1 MQDSVKAVYESKS
14 RQRSLMANVWS
25 HDIVERLKIRR
36 RTMAKEC
43 GLGDIDVGTYPS
55 HPASTVINQSSSLLP
70 IMAGLGILGGGLAGG
85 MGLAGA
91 FDRDPVPV
99 VAPAVIEKT
108 GGPIEFDLEIL
119 GTEDGIKARVL
130 E

>member
-1 MQDSVKAVYESKS
+1 MKDSVKAVYESKS

-25 HDIVERLKIRR
+25 HDVVERLKIRR
-36 RTMAKEC
+36 KVMAKDC

-70 IMAGLGILGGGLAGG
+70 ILTGLGLLAGG
-85 MGLAGA
+85 VAGGA
-91 FDRDPVPV
+91 FLTGGLDK
-99 VAPAVIEKT
+99 PAVEPVKAAQ
-108 GGPIEFDLEIL
+108 PVEFDLEIL

>member
-1 MQDSVKAVYESKS
+1 VKDSVKARYESGAKA
-14 RQRSLMANVWS
+14 RSLMTNIWS
-25 HDIVERLKIRR
+25 HDIVERMKIRR

-55 HPASTVINQSSSLLP
+55 HPATIINQSSSIVP
-70 IMAGLGILGGGLAGG
+70 ILAGLGILGGGLAGG

-119 GTEDGIKARVL
+119 GTDDGIKARVL

>member
-1 MQDSVKAVYESKS
+1 MRDSVKAIYESRAKAK
-14 RQRSLMANVWS
+14 SLMTNVWS
-25 HDIVERLKIRR
+25 HDIVERMKIRR
-36 RTMAKEC
+36 KVMAKDC

-55 HPASTVINQSSSLLP
+55 NPATIINQSSSMLPLL
-70 IMAGLGILGGGLAGG
+70 AGLGILGGGVAGG

-99 VAPAVIEKT
+99 VAPVEKT

>member
-1 MQDSVKAVYESKS
+1 VKDSVKARYESGAKA
-14 RQRSLMANVWS
+14 RSLMTNIWS
-25 HDIVERLKIRR
+25 HDIVERMKIRR

-55 HPASTVINQSSSLLP
+55 HPATIINQSSSIVP
-70 IMAGLGILGGGLAGG
+70 ILAGLGILGGGLAGG

>member
-1 MQDSVKAVYESKS
+1 VRDSVKSIYESRAKAK
-14 RQRSLMANVWS
+14 SLMTNIWS
-25 HDIVERLKIRR
+25 HDIVERMKIRR
-36 RTMAKEC
+36 KVMAKEC

-55 HPASTVINQSSSLLP
+55 HPATIINQSSSIVP
-70 IMAGLGILGGGLAGG
+70 ILAGLGILGGGLAGG

-130 E
+130 D

>member
-1 MQDSVKAVYESKS
+1 MRDSVKSIYESGAKA
-14 RQRSLMANVWS
+14 RSLVTNVWS
-25 HDIVERLKIRR
+25 HDIVERMKIRR
-36 RTMAKEC
+36 KVMAKDC

-55 HPASTVINQSSSLLP
+55 HPATTVINQSSSLLP
-70 IMAGLGILGGGLAGG
+70 IIAGLGILGGGVAGG

-130 E
+130 D

>member
-25 HDIVERLKIRR
+25 HDVVERLKIRR
-36 RTMAKEC
+36 RTMAKDC

-70 IMAGLGILGGGLAGG
+70 IIAGLGILGGGLAGG

-99 VAPAVIEKT
+99 VVPAVIEKT

-130 E
+130 D

>member
-1 MQDSVKAVYESKS
+1 VQDSVKAVYESKS

-91 FDRDPVPV
+91 FDSDPVPV
-99 VAPAVIEKT
+99 VAPVEKT

>member
-1 MQDSVKAVYESKS
+1 M
-14 RQRSLMANVWS
+14 
-25 HDIVERLKIRR
+25 KIRR
-36 RTMAKEC
+36 KVMAKDC

-55 HPASTVINQSSSLLP
+55 HPATIINQSSSLLP
-70 IMAGLGILGGGLAGG
+70 IIAGLGILGGGVAGG

-99 VAPAVIEKT
+99 VSPAVIEKT

-119 GTEDGIKARVL
+119 GTDDGIKARII

>member
-1 MQDSVKAVYESKS
+1 MEDSAQAVFQSKS
-14 RQRSLMANVWS
+14 RQKSLLANVWS
-25 HDIVERLKIRR
+25 HDVVERLKIRR
-36 RTMAKEC
+36 RVMAKEC

-55 HPASTVINQSSSLLP
+55 HPATIINQSSSLLP

-99 VAPAVIEKT
+99 VAPVEKT

-119 GTEDGIKARVL
+119 GTDEGIKARVL
-130 E
+130 ED

>member
-1 MQDSVKAVYESKS
+1 MKDSVKARYESGAKA
-14 RQRSLMANVWS
+14 RSLMTNIWS
-25 HDIVERLKIRR
+25 HDIVERMKIRR

-55 HPASTVINQSSSLLP
+55 HPATIINQSSSIVP
-70 IMAGLGILGGGLAGG
+70 ILAGLGILGGGLAGG

-130 E
+130 D

>member
-1 MQDSVKAVYESKS
+1 
-14 RQRSLMANVWS
+14 
-25 HDIVERLKIRR
+25 
-36 RTMAKEC
+36 MAKEC

-55 HPASTVINQSSSLLP
+55 HPATIVNQSSSLLP

-91 FDRDPVPV
+91 FDSGDPVPV

-130 E
+130 DE

>member
-1 MQDSVKAVYESKS
+1 MKDSVKAHYESGAKA
-14 RQRSLMANVWS
+14 RSLMSNIWS
-25 HDIVERLKIRR
+25 HDIVERMKIRR

-55 HPASTVINQSSSLLP
+55 HPAPIINHPSSILPLL
-70 IMAGLGILGGGLAGG
+70 AGLGILGGGLAGG

-91 FDRDPVPV
+91 FDRGPVPV
-99 VAPAVIEKT
+99 VAPVEKT

-119 GTEDGIKARVL
+119 GTEEGIKARVL
-130 E
+130 ED

>member
-1 MQDSVKAVYESKS
+1 MRDSVKSIYESGAKA
-14 RQRSLMANVWS
+14 RSLMANIWS

-36 RTMAKEC
+36 RIVAKDC

-55 HPASTVINQSSSLLP
+55 HPATTVINQSSSLLP
-70 IMAGLGILGGGLAGG
+70 ILTGLGLLAGG
-85 MGLAGA
+85 VAGGA
-91 FDRDPVPV
+91 FLTGGLDR
-99 VAPAVIEKT
+99 PAVEPVKAAQ
-108 GGPIEFDLEIL
+108 PVEFDLEIL

>member
-1 MQDSVKAVYESKS
+1 MKDSVKARYESGAKA
-14 RQRSLMANVWS
+14 RSLMTNIWS
-25 HDIVERLKIRR
+25 HDIVERMKIRR

-55 HPASTVINQSSSLLP
+55 HPATIINQSSSIVP
-70 IMAGLGILGGGLAGG
+70 ILAGLGILGGGLAGG

>member
-1 MQDSVKAVYESKS
+1 MKDSVKARYESGAKA
-14 RQRSLMANVWS
+14 RSLMTNIWS
-25 HDIVERLKIRR
+25 HDIVERMKIRR

-55 HPASTVINQSSSLLP
+55 HPATIINQSSSIVP
-70 IMAGLGILGGGLAGG
+70 ILAGLGILGGGLAGG

-119 GTEDGIKARVL
+119 GTDDGIKARVL

>member
-1 MQDSVKAVYESKS
+1 MRDSVKSIYESGAKAK
-14 RQRSLMANVWS
+14 SLMTNIWS
-25 HDIVERLKIRR
+25 HDIVERMKIRR
-36 RTMAKEC
+36 KVMAKDC

-55 HPASTVINQSSSLLP
+55 NPATIINQSSSMLPLL
-70 IMAGLGILGGGLAGG
+70 AGLGILGGGVAGG

-119 GTEDGIKARVL
+119 GTDDGIKARVL

>member
-1 MQDSVKAVYESKS
+1 MKDSVKARYESGAKA
-14 RQRSLMANVWS
+14 RSLMTNIWS
-25 HDIVERLKIRR
+25 HDIVERMKIRR

-55 HPASTVINQSSSLLP
+55 HPATIINQSSSIVP
-70 IMAGLGILGGGLAGG
+70 ILAGLGILGGGLVGG

-119 GTEDGIKARVL
+119 GTDDGIKARVL

>member
-1 MQDSVKAVYESKS
+1 MKDSVKSIYESGAKA
-14 RQRSLMANVWS
+14 RSLMSNVWS
-25 HDIVERLKIRR
+25 HDIVERMKIRR
-36 RTMAKEC
+36 KVMAKDC

-55 HPASTVINQSSSLLP
+55 HPATIINQSSSMLPLL
-70 IMAGLGILGGGLAGG
+70 AGLGILGGGLAGG

-119 GTEDGIKARVL
+119 GTDDGIKARII

>member
-1 MQDSVKAVYESKS
+1 MRDSVKSIYESRAKAK
-14 RQRSLMANVWS
+14 SLMTNIWS
-25 HDIVERLKIRR
+25 HDIVERMKIRR
-36 RTMAKEC
+36 KVMAKEC

-55 HPASTVINQSSSLLP
+55 HPATIINQSSSIVP
-70 IMAGLGILGGGLAGG
+70 ILAGLGILGGGLAGG

-119 GTEDGIKARVL
+119 GTDDGIKARVL

>member
-1 MQDSVKAVYESKS
+1 MRDSVKSIYESGAKA
-14 RQRSLMANVWS
+14 RSLMTNVWS
-25 HDIVERLKIRR
+25 HDIVERMKIRR
-36 RTMAKEC
+36 KVMAKDC

-55 HPASTVINQSSSLLP
+55 HPATIINQSSSLLP
-70 IMAGLGILGGGLAGG
+70 IIAGLGILGGGVAGG

-119 GTEDGIKARVL
+119 GTDDGIKARII